1 MYKFPK
7 NWHFLPSY
15 VHTYMWKMLISIKNF
30 AYVREDPFRNANW
43 WWLGKCSYNDAS
55 KKCKTNNDLLVLW
68 SVFSVSMMIW
78 STVGI
83 LACLFSFF
91 FQFFDKYHYFL
102 AFVFETKFRVFYD
115 ITSKISN
122 EFLFGLFLLTSYV
135 VLDDDFE

>member
-15 VHTYMWKMLISIKNF
+15 AHTYMWKMLISIKNF

-55 KKCKTNNDLLVLW
+55 KKCKTNNGLLVLW
-68 SVFSVSMMIW
+68 SIFSVSMMIW

-91 FQFFDKYHYFL
+91 FQFFDKYHHFL
-102 AFVFETKFRVFYD
+102 AICKPFFLKQSLGYFTILHQKYLMNFYLAY
-115 ITSKISN
+115 
-122 EFLFGLFLLTSYV
+122 FCWRHMLF
-135 VLDDDFE
+135 